1 MSKNNE
7 QINLKDHSRFNR
19 WVQSLDEKDKSLSPL
34 VRKSKWVLI
43 VTSVF
48 VLFGLSFIVFP
59 IAKINPDPLVVPHE
73 TTELE
78 EEQSSAQS
86 AFELPVDSFENHLK
100 SKIHEEISEKE

>member
-1 MSKNNE
+1 MNKTNNK
-7 QINLKDHSRFNR
+7 LKDHSRFNR
-19 WVQSLDEKDKSLSPL
+19 WVQNLDEKDKSLSPL
-34 VRKSKWVLI
+34 VRRSKWVLI

-59 IAKINPDPLVVPHE
+59 TAKTNPDSLVVPLE
-73 TTELE
+73 TTEQE

-86 AFELPVDSFENHLK
+86 AFEFPVDSFENHLK